1 MNDLQLKDEWHLVK
15 DKVKNHWPL
24 LTDGD
29 LKIINGEYNTLKRIL
44 SKKYNKPDEETEKD
58 IGFFLLE
65 QKSNPQQ

>member
-15 DKVKNHWPL
+15 EKVKHHWPL
-24 LTDGD
+24 LTNED
-29 LKIINGEYNTLKRIL
+29 LKKINGEYEILIRIL
-44 SKKYNKPDEETEKD
+44 SEKYKKSDEETEKD